1 MGKKLKKIDSEINLD
16 WKKLGIGY
24 NEDRRDIWVEIHDDL
39 GFKYKLRLTKK
50 QSRGIANQLL
60 DCIDALDS
68 RRDSKI

>member
-1 MGKKLKKIDSEINLD
+1 MGKKLRKIDRDVDIT

-24 NEDRRDIWVEIHDDL
+24 NEDRRDIWVQINDEL
-39 GFKYKLRLTKK
+39 GFEYKIRLTKK
-50 QSRGIANQLL
+50 QARGVANQLL